1 MFLYFYGL
9 YSQDFPFCARCILLD
24 FNTATAKY
32 VTASTEVLLSSHY
45 SPGSPD
51 FAQQARRRRAKLYSL
66 AINVLSHG
74 S

>member
-32 VTASTEVLLSSHY
+32 VTASTEVLISSHY
-45 SPGSPD
+45 SPGSSIPV
-51 FAQQARRRRAKLYSL
+51 QPYSL
-66 AINVLSHG
+66 RNNMLSHG